1 MGINQEPMESSAV
14 FKLLPTDIDHLFK
27 RSGLLG
33 NSMAGFIQNPEL
45 VATPNGSEHFMALAS
60 NPNFNLIA
68 KLVLEPD
75 LRIEFTRGGNAT
87 PDEDFFL
94 YQINGSRAV
103 VAQFTNEGG
112 EILLALFND
121 IADYVEWWVELYA
134 SSGVGSYQ
142 TVFPQV
148 LPTEALICAL
158 HSIDIYR
165 RAYME
170 SMLDYSANLGL
181 TISMADFIDL
191 IKRSSASGD
200 KRWLL
205 PNLFEL
211 TPGIKTSNISLKPEH
226 IDMIAEL
233 GFLSNAGGLL
243 TLGERSRLMGTEII
257 TSWMGNLGFQALA
270 LINGEVRSLSRVFL
284 ITTAFANHLCSFEN
298 VANGESRF
306 RHQALDAGE
315 LKKALVGWLQAL
327 QSAIPTSQAAGTQAV
342 VPPPSALSAAD
353 EERRFCG
360 NCGSPIVPGRKFCG
374 NCGNPL

>member
-33 NSMAGFIQNPEL
+33 NSMAGFIHNLEL
-45 VATPNGSEHFMALAS
+45 AGTPNGSEHFMALAS

-134 SSGVGSYQ
+134 SSGMGSYQ

-170 SMLDYSANLGL
+170 SMLNYSGNLGL
-181 TISMADFIDL
+181 TISRADFIDL
-191 IKRSSASGD
+191 IKRSAASGD

-211 TPGIKTSNISLKPEH
+211 IPGIKSGNISLKPEH

-233 GFLSNAGGLL
+233 GFLSNEGGLL
-243 TLGERSRLMGTEII
+243 TLGERSRLMGTEFI
-257 TSWMGNLGFQALA
+257 TSWIGNVGFQALA
-270 LINGEVRSLSRVFL
+270 LIKGEPRSLSRAFL
-284 ITTAFANHLCSFEN
+284 ATTGFANHLCSFEN
-298 VANGESRF
+298 AANGESRF
-306 RHQALDAGE
+306 RHQALDARE
-315 LKKALVGWLQAL
+315 LKKALIGWLQAL
-327 QSAIPTSQAAGTQAV
+327 QSTIPASQATANQVAA
-342 VPPPSALSAAD
+342 PPPPVASTTK
-353 EERRFCG
+353 EERKFCG
-360 NCGSPIVPGRKFCG
+360 NCGTPVVPGRKFCG